1 MGILLKGAMEFQA
14 EAQPSQRSAQ
24 TCCKAQPTW
33 GVTRYLHVRRILRG
47 LQVLQSSPWVFY
59 SWSGWRRILLV
70 KSCRLAVGRCMS
82 RADGCGRTLVVRMCQ
97 VGRTRG
103 NVLSLNLVG
112 KHLSHLFWR
121 MLSLPGQRSARTCG
135 KIQPTWGVTRYL
147 HVRRILRGLHV
158 LQSSPWVL
166 YSW

>member
-1 MGILLKGAMEFQA
+1 MPQG
-14 EAQPSQRSAQ
+14 SAN
-24 TCCKAQPTW
+24 A
-33 GVTRYLHVRRILRG
+33 GLTRYLHVRRILRG
-47 LQVLQSSPWVFY
+47 LQVLQSSPWVLY

-112 KHLSHLFWR
+112 KHLSHSLWR
-121 MLSLPGQRSARTCG
+121 MLSQPGQRSTLTCC
-135 KIQPTWGVTRYL
+135 KVHPTWGGHCLPTRSANLCVGYRSCKAP
-147 HVRRILRGLHV
+147 HGYFTHGQGGVRCC
-158 LQSSPWVL
+158 
-166 YSW
+166 